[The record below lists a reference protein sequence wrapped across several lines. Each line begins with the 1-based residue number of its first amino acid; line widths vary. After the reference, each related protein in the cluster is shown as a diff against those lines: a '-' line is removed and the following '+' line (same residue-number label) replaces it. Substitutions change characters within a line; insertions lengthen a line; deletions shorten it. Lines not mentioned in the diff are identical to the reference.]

1 MTSAS
6 RWTALRVDEAS
17 LAAQDVL
24 VIALTD
30 PRGEALERWEPG
42 AHIDIRLPDGQIRQY
57 SLCGD
62 PDDRRTWRF
71 AVLREENSRGGSRY
85 IHERTVAGTEI
96 FVGEPRNNFPL
107 VPGGSYHLLAGGIGI
122 TPFLPM
128 VRELHRRGADWRLY
142 YGGRTR
148 SRMAFLTEL
157 AELAGLAEPVQPGG
171 SAPSGELGDIAD
183 RVRILP
189 EDEHG
194 LLPVADIVA
203 GLDEDSRLYCCGPE
217 GLLTAVE
224 KAFAGRGVGSLHLER
239 FRPRADALTDAAPA
253 RAFEVVLAA
262 SGRTVRVRADQS
274 LLDALDRAGLEVP
287 SSCREGTCASCETP
301 VLDGEVEHHDSVLSD
316 DERAGNSTM
325 MICVSRARSE
335 RLTLDL

>member
-1 MTSAS
+1 M
-6 RWTALRVDEAS
+6 DEAS

-24 VIALTD
+24 VIDLKD

-71 AVLREENSRGGSRY
+71 AVLREEDSRGGSRY
-85 IHERTVAGTEI
+85 IHERTVAGAEI

-107 VPGGSYHLLAGGIGI
+107 VPGASYRLLAGGIGI

-148 SRMAFLTEL
+148 SRMAFLPEL
-157 AELAGLAEPVQPGG
+157 AELA
-171 SAPSGELGDIAD
+171 D
-183 RVRILP
+183 RVHILP

-203 GLDEDSRLYCCGPE
+203 ELDADSRLYCCGPE

-239 FRPRADALTDAAPA
+239 FRPRADAEGGADAAPA
-253 RAFEVVLAA
+253 QAFEVVLAA
-262 SGRTVRVRADQS
+262 SGRTVQVRADQS
-274 LLDALDRAGLEVP
+274 LLDALDRAGLDVP
-287 SSCREGTCASCETP
+287 SSCREGTCASCETT
-301 VLDGEVEHHDSVLSD
+301 VLDGEVDHRDSVLSD
-316 DERAGNSTM
+316 DERAGNTTM